1 MHSNEN
7 AMAKKKEN
15 KENFFIVIYNYA
27 FKEIRRYKYTKTKL
41 ILLILFVLITL
52 SVINFFVISYTP
64 IKFLVPGYPDKE
76 TILISQITT
85 YKLDSIQHEL
95 EIKNQYIT
103 NILRILKGD
112 SLENYTNDTIIK
124 DTNIDYKNLDMSISK
139 NDSMLRHEVEQKEM
153 FNINNTTNLT
163 SNINLY
169 QINFYPPVKGVVSN
183 TFAPLRGHYGIDIVS
198 KPNTAVSAAYDGTV
212 IGTSWSL
219 EAGYT
224 IQIQHF
230 NNVVTVYKHLSGII
244 VKQGDRIK
252 TGQPI
257 AFVGNTGEL
266 SSGTHLH
273 FEMWYGGKPLNPADF
288 ISFNQ

>member
-1 MHSNEN
+1 
-7 AMAKKKEN
+7 MAKKKEN